1 VIRSLRRPA
10 ATLALALALAGRLL
24 AAPQAPP
31 AQAAGG
37 GQSTSDQMADLVNA
51 LLGGLMGGGKVDGAT
66 LQRDVEEAGG
76 IPFRRPVPVDF
87 LNKEQLARYLRELL
101 DEEYPQAQA
110 TGDERLLAGFDL
122 LPPGTDLRA
131 LRARVLEDNVAGFYD
146 DRPDRRR
153 LYAVSEERSFTAM
166 NQIVLAHELR
176 HALQDQYANLNDA
189 IDARIGDFD
198 DRRLAAVSLFEGDAT
213 LLMERFVRLRMG
225 AVPETAGDGEAGG
238 LGSAALGAP
247 GLFDV
252 PGAPPVVRDQLMQP
266 YLAGLALARAVWE
279 RGGASAMRSAW
290 SRPPASTE
298 QVLHPERFFAHEAPR
313 VVRVTTAAPA
323 GARVLSE
330 GVLGEMLLRTLL
342 GEGAEAAATGWG
354 GDAWKLWDVKG
365 HSALAWRS
373 EWDDP
378 RSAGAFHEALL
389 RRFTRTR
396 ATPVVRDGW
405 VRFSGDGGWTF
416 ALRRAADGVELVS
429 SDDERVLAGLVA
441 R

>member
-1 VIRSLRRPA
+1 M
-10 ATLALALALAGRLL
+10 T
-24 AAPQAPP
+24 
-31 AQAAGG
+31 
-37 GQSTSDQMADLVNA
+37 DLVNA

-66 LQRDVEEAGG
+66 LQKDVEEAGG
-76 IPFRRPVPVDF
+76 IPFRKPVPVDF
-87 LNKEQLARYLRELL
+87 LNKEQLTRYLRELL

-110 TGDERLLAGFDL
+110 TADERLLAAFDL

-189 IDARIGDFD
+189 IDARVGDFD

-213 LLMERFVRLRMG
+213 LLMERFVRLRLG
-225 AVPETAGDGEAGG
+225 AVAEAADAGG
-238 LGSAALGAP
+238 EGGAFGSAALGAP

-266 YLAGLALARAVWE
+266 YLAGLSLARAVWD
-279 RGGASAMRSAW
+279 RGGAAAMQAAW
-290 SRPPASTE
+290 AHPPASTE

-323 GARVLSE
+323 GARVLSA

-342 GEGAEAAATGWG
+342 GEGAEDAAAGWG

-365 HSALAWRS
+365 RSALAWRS
-373 EWDDP
+373 EWDTP
-378 RSAGAFHEALL
+378 QAAAGFHEALL

-396 ATPVVRDGW
+396 GTPVVRDGW
-405 VRFSGDGGWTF
+405 VRFAGDSGWTF
-416 ALRRAADGVELVS
+416 ALRRAAEGVELVS
-429 SDDERVLAGLVA
+429 SDDERLLAGLVA